1 MCYVKFHLLYLLLL
15 QTGISITGADVGM
28 NLGMFTMGMLIPWI
42 NSIVSER
49 TIIFVL
55 LLNHAIDSVL
65 V

>member
-1 MCYVKFHLLYLLLL
+1 MCYVFHLLYLLLL

-42 NSIVSER
+42 NSIVSDR

-55 LLNHAIDSVL
+55 LLNHAIDSV
-65 V
+65 VV